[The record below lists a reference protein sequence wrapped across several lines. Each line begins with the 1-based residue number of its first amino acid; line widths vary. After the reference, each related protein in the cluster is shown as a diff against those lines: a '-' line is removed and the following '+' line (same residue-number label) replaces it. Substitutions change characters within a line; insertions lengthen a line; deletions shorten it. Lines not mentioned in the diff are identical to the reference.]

1 MIMLCAETARPSE
14 QPAAASAYPPRSTS
28 SPSTASRC
36 ALNAPALPT
45 MTT

>member
-14 QPAAASAYPPRSTS
+14 QPAAASAYHPDRHPHPHGLPLR
-28 SPSTASRC
+28 AER
-36 ALNAPALPT
+36 AALPT

>member
-14 QPAAASAYPPRSTS
+14 QPAARAYPPRSTS
-28 SPSTASRC
+28 SPSTASRF

>member
-14 QPAAASAYPPRSTS
+14 PAAAAYPPPSTS
-28 SPSTASRC
+28 SPSTASRF

>member
-14 QPAAASAYPPRSTS
+14 QPGGGERLPTPIDILT
-28 SPSTASRC
+28 PTASRF